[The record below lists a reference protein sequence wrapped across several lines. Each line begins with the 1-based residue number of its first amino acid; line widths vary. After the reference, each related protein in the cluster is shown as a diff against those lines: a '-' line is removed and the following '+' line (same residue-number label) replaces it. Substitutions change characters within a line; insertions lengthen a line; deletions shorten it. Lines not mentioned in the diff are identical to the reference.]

1 MDTLT
6 AEHAKQTAE
15 QDKAVRE
22 HPSIVLV
29 AGKNTFELAQLHHN
43 DEVKITYTIDYKLVK
58 CSGNE
63 CSNDLLVIKPL
74 KSADLIQIG

>member
-43 DEVKITYTIDYKLVK
+43 
-58 CSGNE
+58 N
-63 CSNDLLVIKPL
+63 
-74 KSADLIQIG
+74 